1 MRRLLLLAFLLP
13 AALAAS
19 AQFCLP
25 GRFGVDDTIF
35 SRSDVGLAMDVV
47 YGHAPDWLGRTDTLR
62 LDLWGPRADRDP
74 LALRPLLINLHGG
87 GFRGGSKSSQ
97 KSRFWAEGFARRG
110 YVVASLDYRLG
121 WPFEDSCSA
130 DTTLYMEALWRATQ
144 DVRAAWRFLADTADA
159 LRVDTSAVF
168 VLGASAGS
176 ACGLAAV
183 YARETDFAPYLESRL
198 GPLDGSGNDRPR
210 RAFRPKGIVTKS
222 AGLEGLYALA
232 RHDAPHLMFHGT
244 CDLTVPFTE
253 GPLFHCWAP
262 ERFVYTF
269 GSGRLAEAYSAE
281 GRCHTLYA
289 TIGQGHGATEDDTV
303 LVYGARFLDA
313 LLCDSCALPERID
326 RATNLNVCA
335 NRADTRTRVEWVF
348 PSPGD
353 GLLNVVLAGPR
364 DDELFV
370 ELVDRTGRVH
380 YRERR
385 AFTAPVANWAFD
397 FRGLAPGVYFLTA
410 GVRDRVSAYPV
421 VIAPR

>member
-1 MRRLLLLAFLLP
+1 
-13 AALAAS
+13 
-19 AQFCLP
+19 
-25 GRFGVDDTIF
+25 
-35 SRSDVGLAMDVV
+35 
-47 YGHAPDWLGRTDTLR
+47 
-62 LDLWGPRADRDP
+62 
-74 LALRPLLINLHGG
+74 
-87 GFRGGSKSSQ
+87 
-97 KSRFWAEGFARRG
+97 
-110 YVVASLDYRLG
+110 
-121 WPFEDSCSA
+121 
-130 DTTLYMEALWRATQ
+130 
-144 DVRAAWRFLADTADA
+144 
-159 LRVDTSAVF
+159 
-168 VLGASAGS
+168 
-176 ACGLAAV
+176 
-183 YARETDFAPYLESRL
+183 
-198 GPLDGSGNDRPR
+198 
-210 RAFRPKGIVTKS
+210 
-222 AGLEGLYALA
+222 
-232 RHDAPHLMFHGT
+232 MFHGT

-303 LVYGARFLDA
+303 LLYGARFLDA

-364 DDELFV
+364 NDELFV